1 LKEIVDYCIGAPL
14 IWDAKTTSNPLS
26 CHAPARPAAA
36 RKDTLM
42 RRFLTSTAIAL
53 ALAGT
58 TLAISAPASAA
69 GLSVSVGN
77 NRGYDNYNHR
87 SSSIISVGFGD
98 VAYGY
103 RDGYWDSGHRWH
115 HWRHHNDYRT
125 YRGQDGNNYHDWN
138 HDRDSD
144 NGWQRR

>member
-1 LKEIVDYCIGAPL
+1 MRMFLKGA
-14 IWDAKTTSNPLS
+14 AV
-26 CHAPARPAAA
+26 
-36 RKDTLM
+36 
-42 RRFLTSTAIAL
+42 AL

-58 TLAISAPASAA
+58 AFLTVGTSSAQGITFGSSDYGRHRGGSTIS
-69 GLSVSVGN
+69 
-77 NRGYDNYNHR
+77 
-87 SSSIISVGFGD
+87 ISFGD

-115 HWRHHNDYRT
+115 HWRNNGDYRS
-125 YRGQDGNNYHDWN
+125 YRGRRGNHYHDWN